1 MHLHIT
7 LNTYWTPLQ
16 LASIIEC
23 YESLASP
30 VGSPMLYHAFTT
42 MQTIWHGLLGF
53 MVVVMKFSATI
64 MRVSAF
70 RKPECSSN

>member
-42 MQTIWHGLLGF
+42 RPYGMDCSASWWLLWNSPLPLCESPPSESRN
-53 MVVVMKFSATI
+53 V
-64 MRVSAF
+64 RL
-70 RKPECSSN
+70 

>member
-30 VGSPMLYHAFTT
+30 VGSPMLYTT
-42 MQTIWHGLLGF
+42 RLQPDHMAWTARLHGGCYEILRYHYASLRLQKAGMF
-53 MVVVMKFSATI
+53 V
-64 MRVSAF
+64 
-70 RKPECSSN
+70 